1 MLEYRLLFFEEGK
14 FLIMVDEVWG
24 LEVDDLCLLLLLLW
38 DDWGDRFSIMVD
50 DVCGLVVFF
59 RLDDEDEDLLLVL
72 ERLDLLMRWL
82 DLEDIDELFVFDE
95 WELERE
101 WVIILELFILEISR
115 GVVRNV
121 GRFLVLYFF
130 IFFVNSFLYVLLLLL
145 LFLEDSLL

>member
-1 MLEYRLLFFEEGK
+1 
-14 FLIMVDEVWG
+14 MVDEVWG

-38 DDWGDRFSIMVD
+38 DDWGDRFLIMVD

-95 WELERE
+95 WELECE
-101 WVIILELFILEISR
+101 
-115 GVVRNV
+115 
-121 GRFLVLYFF
+121 
-130 IFFVNSFLYVLLLLL
+130 
-145 LFLEDSLL
+145 

>member
-130 IFFVNSFLYVLLLLL
+130 IFLVNSFLYVLLLLL

>member
-1 MLEYRLLFFEEGK
+1 
-14 FLIMVDEVWG
+14 MVDEVWG

-101 WVIILELFILEISR
+101 
-115 GVVRNV
+115 
-121 GRFLVLYFF
+121 
-130 IFFVNSFLYVLLLLL
+130 
-145 LFLEDSLL
+145 